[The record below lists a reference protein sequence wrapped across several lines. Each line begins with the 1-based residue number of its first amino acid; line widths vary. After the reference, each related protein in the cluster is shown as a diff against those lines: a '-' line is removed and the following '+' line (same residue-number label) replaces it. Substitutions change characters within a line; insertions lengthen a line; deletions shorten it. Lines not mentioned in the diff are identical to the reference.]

1 MADIYVR
8 PYGSGPRFPWKRLI
22 GTLLAAGLAAAL
34 WYGWSRRTEPAAESA
49 PDEPAAEAAAEKTV
63 PDEPGSPDAAA
74 ADRRA
79 EELFGQARE
88 LVRAGQ
94 KARAV
99 ELLQQAA
106 GTAAESRIR
115 KDALRV
121 MGRLNMEL
129 FLSDTP
135 GELKRSYVVQPGDSL
150 DKIARQQ
157 KTTIELIRRINGI
170 EGNLIYPGQ
179 RLLLPAAPLVVRVDK
194 TNKTLDL
201 TLNGTLIKRY
211 AVGLGRGGK
220 TPTGTFR
227 TVVHQTN
234 PDWTPP
240 GGGIIKFG
248 DPRNVLG
255 TRWISIQDKTRPE
268 LKGFGIHGTSQRDSI
283 GGETSNGCVR
293 MLNEDVEELFM
304 LIPRGTDV
312 IISN

>member
-22 GTLLAAGLAAAL
+22 GTLLAAGLAAAA
-34 WYGWSRRTEPAAESA
+34 WYGWSRRTETPQQPEAEQPAATTETESSA
-49 PDEPAAEAAAEKTV
+49 PAENGGSGGAEAN
-63 PDEPGSPDAAA
+63 
-74 ADRRA
+74 RRA
-79 EELFGQARE
+79 EDLFGRARD

-94 KARAV
+94 KAQAA
-99 ELLQQAA
+99 ETLQQIVDI
-106 GTAAESRIR
+106 AAEPGLRN
-115 KDALRV
+115 DALRV
-121 MGRLNMEL
+121 LGRLNMEL

-135 GELKRSYVVQPGDSL
+135 GRLKRSYVVQPGDSL

-157 KTTIELIRRINGI
+157 KTTIELIRRINDI

-194 TNKTLDL
+194 AEKTLDL

-240 GGGIIKFG
+240 GGGIVKFG

-255 TRWISIQDKTRPE
+255 TRWISIHDQSRPE

-304 LIPRGTDV
+304 IIPRGTEV
-312 IISN
+312 IISE